1 MNREKIGTVFVK
13 AGLISSDQLTF
24 ALGENQAHK
33 PREKLGQTLVR
44 LKMASDGEVARALSM
59 QLGFPYIDLNAIIV
73 DPYAV
78 QKVPPEVAM
87 KHRMLP
93 IYIEKNNLVLAVE
106 DPHDFDAVEAARFA
120 SGLNVVP
127 HVAAFG
133 DIVAGIK
140 RYYDTDESNR
150 TRIQETTPDD
160 DIQRL
165 LQQVKPSEQQLDQL
179 KQLSESAAVVNLLNT
194 IIFQGIAVRA
204 SAIQFDPQ
212 EKNMVVKNRVDGVL
226 TQSMNVQ
233 KNMQA
238 PLIARLKIMAGMDYT
253 KRHIPQKGR
262 TQYRMQQRAIEMEI
276 SCLPSM
282 HGEALTIHILDTGE
296 SVPVLNNLGFQS
308 ENIMKIMKLLSVPQ
322 GLTLICGPAGS
333 GKTATLYALAHE
345 LSRSQRKIITI
356 EDSIEYQL
364 KGAHQVQLNET
375 AGLTFPQ
382 ALQSVL
388 RHNPNVLVVGELR
401 DKETAEMAMKASN
414 SGRIVLSVVRTADI
428 LSTIDRLHELGVDRK
443 LFASSL
449 SGIITQRVIR
459 KICNKC
465 RRQHQPDEEL
475 RATLESHLGDKL
487 TGKFSHGK
495 GCQACNFTG
504 YQDKTGVCH
513 VVPMSPALQKLI
525 IQGTA
530 GSTIGRLETKVLMK
544 TILARAKQGMTTL
557 EETERVLISPEKP
570 ETMSL
575 VRCKECHKPVEPGN
589 DLCPECQQAQQ
600 TSPAP
605 EMKQKQPPA
614 EPPSPP
620 SAPVEYKQ
628 QQFPAPTEQ
637 PAPAPESKQKQ
648 PPAPVE
654 QARPAPVEQSVQPT
668 SPNTPTQEEG
678 KTTQKLKG
686 RKILLVDTDKK
697 MLHDLRAALKEREFG
712 VLVATN
718 GDDALQKIRQYSPD
732 MLITEVMLPKLNG
745 LSLVRKIRQNTV
757 TAQMPIIILSK
768 KGETADRLKGFAI
781 GTDDYVPKPFST
793 PELLFRINAILRR
806 THKS

>member
-1 MNREKIGTVFVK
+1 MSRERIGTVFVK
-13 AGLISSDQLTF
+13 AGLISPNQLTL
-24 ALGENQAHK
+24 ALGENKVHK

-44 LKMASDGEVARALSM
+44 LKLASDGEVARALSM

-78 QKVPPEVAM
+78 QKVPSEVAM

-140 RYYDTDESNR
+140 RYYAVDESASAR
-150 TRIQETTPDD
+150 AQEVSPDD

-165 LQQVKPSEQQLDQL
+165 LQQVRPSEHQLEQL
-179 KQLSESAAVVNLLNT
+179 KQLSESPAVVKLVNT

-212 EKNMVVKNRVDGVL
+212 EKELVVKNRVDGVL
-226 TQSMNVQ
+226 TQSMRVP

-238 PLIARLKIMAGMDYT
+238 PLITRLKIMAGMDYT

-262 TQYRMQQRAIEMEI
+262 TQYQMQQRAIEMEI

-296 SVPVLNNLGFQS
+296 SIPVINNLGFQS
-308 ENIMKIMKLLSVPQ
+308 DNVMKIMKLLSVPQ
-322 GLTLICGPAGS
+322 GLTLICGPPGS

-345 LSRSQRKIITI
+345 LSRSQKKIITI

-364 KGAHQVQLNET
+364 KGAQQVQLNET

-388 RHNPNVLVVGELR
+388 RHNPNIIVLGELR
-401 DKETAEMAMKASN
+401 DKETAEMAMQAS
-414 SGRIVLSVVRTADI
+414 SKGRLVLSLLRTPDI

-443 LFASSL
+443 LFASAL
-449 SGIITQRVIR
+449 SGIITQRLVR
-459 KICNKC
+459 KICNRC
-465 RRQHQPDEEL
+465 REQYQPSVEL
-475 RATLESHLGDKL
+475 KANIESHLGEKL
-487 TGKFSHGK
+487 TGVFSHGK
-495 GCQACNFTG
+495 GCQVCNFTG
-504 YQDKTGVCH
+504 YQEKTSICH
-513 VVPMSPALQKLI
+513 VVAMSPALQKLI
-525 IQGTA
+525 IQGTT
-530 GSTIGRLETKVLMK
+530 GSTIGRLETKVLLK
-544 TILARAKQGMTTL
+544 NILAKVRQGMTTL
-557 EETERVLISPEKP
+557 EEMERVLLAPEKP
-570 ETMSL
+570 DTVPL
-575 VRCKECHKPVEPGN
+575 VKCPQCGQAIEPGQA
-589 DLCPECQQAQQ
+589 LCPACQQAQQ
-600 TSPAP
+600 APPVPEVKQEKPPALEVKREAP
-605 EMKQKQPPA
+605 PVPVEQPIPAKQP
-614 EPPSPP
+614 S
-620 SAPVEYKQ
+620 
-628 QQFPAPTEQ
+628 PAPTE
-637 PAPAPESKQKQ
+637 
-648 PPAPVE
+648 PPV
-654 QARPAPVEQSVQPT
+654 QSA
-668 SPNTPTQEEG
+668 SSGMSTQEET
-678 KTTQKLKG
+678 KTAYGFRG

-697 MLHDLRAALKEREFG
+697 MLQELRVALRERDFG

-718 GDDALQKIRQYSPD
+718 GDDALKKIRQYHPD
-732 MLITEVMLPKLNG
+732 MMITEVMLPKLNG
-745 LSLVRKIRQNTV
+745 LGLVRKIRQNTA

-768 KGETADRLKGFAI
+768 RAETADRLKGFAI

-793 PELLFRINAILRR
+793 PELIFRINAILRR
-806 THKS
+806 TYKS